1 MLSLWANW
9 LQLNS
14 QLNSWGVSFCLYR
27 TCTKTDFAVVFTMY
41 KYPFHTVP
49 FSRQE
54 QRRLS
59 KVKDHPQLKH
69 NSPLN
74 EGCCHGNKTEAAKL
88 DACLF
93 ASIDVSTLKLRV
105 ELSAMNVGQQMDK
118 FPSYSVTRNSSFF
131 QSLIPSRI
139 HNQYRRA
146 TLRFDG
152 TFQENFVF
160 ICLPTSSTNLSKCTC
175 MSYLF
180 RFIKYMSMYMYID
193 VCVHTRAK
201 KKTFSKAGYFIKTYM
216 YAKDSYRLNNVKCI
230 SWYSAILVIHW
241 VYMYKEASC
250 F

>member
-1 MLSLWANW
+1 
-9 LQLNS
+9 
-14 QLNSWGVSFCLYR
+14 
-27 TCTKTDFAVVFTMY
+27 MY

-59 KVKDHPQLKH
+59 KVKDHAQLKH

-93 ASIDVSTLKLRV
+93 ASIDVSTLKLPV

-175 MSYLF
+175 LYVISIQIYQ
-180 RFIKYMSMYMYID
+180 IH
-193 VCVHTRAK
+193 VHVHVHRCMCAYQGK
-201 KKTFSKAGYFIKTYM
+201 E
-216 YAKDSYRLNNVKCI
+216 KD
-230 SWYSAILVIHW
+230 
-241 VYMYKEASC
+241 
-250 F
+250 FF